1 MCLEG
6 KYETTKIS
14 ERYIFGTVINR
25 IKTKDAIS
33 VGYRL
38 RITWIKTICFIF
50 FLLKKFDIPQT
61 Q

>member
-14 ERYIFGTVINR
+14 ERYIFVTVINR

-38 RITWIKTICFIF
+38 RIPWIKTICFIF